1 MITSYLKGS
10 PFIIY
15 KIPGILGQHH
25 TSNVFGKL
33 RYVLGITILIFNTTI
48 FHGQT
53 KASCLFSLSFCG
65 FDVAHKQDKFFK
77 NDIE

>member
-25 TSNVFGKL
+25 TSNLFGKL

-48 FHGQT
+48 FMVKQKRHVYFRF
-53 KASCLFSLSFCG
+53 LFVDLTLRTNKTSSL
-65 FDVAHKQDKFFK
+65 KM
-77 NDIE
+77 I

>member
-48 FHGQT
+48 FMVKQKRHVYFRF
-53 KASCLFSLSFCG
+53 LFVDLTLRTNKTSSL
-65 FDVAHKQDKFFK
+65 KM
-77 NDIE
+77 I